1 MAVKLSPIFNDAQL
15 DSSGNPLSGGKLYTY
30 EAGSTTSATTYQD
43 STGST
48 AHANPIVLDSRG
60 EPSAPIWLTS
70 GSTYKFILKTSAD
83 VTIRTVD
90 NVAGVN
96 DTAVSADEWVSGATP
111 TYISAKSFSLAG
123 DQTSTYT
130 VGRRLK
136 STNTAGTIY
145 STIISSAFSSVTT
158 ITVENDSG
166 SLDSGLSAVSY
177 GLINPTNSSI
187 PGTVAVY
194 SNQLGFRN
202 RVIGGDFQ
210 TNPWQRGTT
219 VAVAAAGSGYGADR
233 FAGTSAGAVA
243 FSLIKTADAPT
254 ASEAGIYTS
263 SCLHLDVT
271 TQDASLAA
279 TDLCSIYTT
288 VEGYNIADLGF
299 GQTGTRYVTLSFWV
313 KSTITGTYGASLANS
328 ASDRSYVKIY
338 TVDAADTWER
348 KVLTFPVDVTGTWL
362 YTTGIGL
369 RIRWAVMAGTNFQT
383 TADTWAAGNYL
394 ATSAQA
400 NGVNSTSNNF
410 KLALV
415 QLEAGAHSTTFEAI
429 DVATVAAL
437 CQRYYEKSFA
447 IATAPAASVGT
458 NTGELAWPA
467 TVAGATNNFSHRHAF
482 KVLKRAAP
490 TMTLYNPGAAGAEAR
505 NISDGADCSS
515 TTSGSATDAGFRVA
529 TTGNAGNTVGD
540 LLGIHWVAD
549 AEL

>member
-30 EAGSTTSATTYQD
+30 EAGSTTALTTYQD

-111 TYISAKSFSLAG
+111 TYISANSFSLAG

-145 STIISSAFSSVTT
+145 STILSSAFSSVTT

-202 RVIGGDFQ
+202 RIIGGDFQ

-219 VAVAAAGSGYGADR
+219 IAITAGSSGYGPDR
-233 FAGTSAGAVA
+233 FTATSAGANA

-254 ASEAGIYTS
+254 VAQAGVYTS

-279 TDLCSIYTT
+279 SDLCVINQHI
-288 VEGYNIADLGF
+288 EGYNIADLGF

-328 ASDRSYVKIY
+328 ANNRSYVKEY

-348 KVLTFPVDVTGTWL
+348 KVLTFPVDTTGTWL
-362 YTTGIGL
+362 YTNGVGL
-369 RIRWAVMAGTNFQT
+369 RVRWAVMAGTDFQT
-383 TADTWAAGNYL
+383 TADAWAAGNYL

-400 NGVNSTSNNF
+400 NGVSSTSNNF
-410 KLALV
+410 KLALI
-415 QLEAGAHSTTFEAI
+415 QLEAGAHASTFEAI
-429 DVATVAAL
+429 DAKTVLSL

-447 IATAPAASVGT
+447 QGSAPAQNFGT
-458 NTGELAWPA
+458 EGISLTRAI
-467 TVAGATNNFSHRHAF
+467 VAGANASSWNIPY
-482 KVLKRAAP
+482 KVAKRTDP
-490 TMTLYNPGAAGAEAR
+490 TLTFYNPSAANAEAR
-505 NISDGADCSS
+505 DISAGADCSS
-515 TTSGSATDAGFRVA
+515 TALSANSNDSTLIISA
-529 TTGNAGNTVGD
+529 TGNAGSSQNGAIA
-540 LLGIHWVAD
+540 IHWAAS